1 MEMTITAKT
10 TDEIGLLARCVAA
23 VLATKPF
30 ETTEA
35 TQVAQTAEAQTAEA
49 QTAEVQGAEIVAT
62 AATAATAAN
71 TQTTEKRGRGR
82 PRKTETTAE
91 VSAATET
98 PVVEDAGTVTSPAD
112 AGVEYEDAEKSEEAT
127 VAVPDLDSFRKAV
140 VAFSDKGESQQKFAI
155 ATLTKVT
162 TDGSPKTASVPEGAR
177 AAVLA
182 ELAKFQTVE

>member
-35 TQVAQTAEAQTAEA
+35 TQVAQTAEAQTAE
-49 QTAEVQGAEIVAT
+49 VQGAEIV
-62 AATAATAAN
+62 ATAATAAN

-127 VAVPDLDSFRKAV
+127 VAVPNLDSFRKAV